1 MSSEYLAP
9 KGKEVRKSHSYW
21 PAPPGVE
28 SPVDRNSSPS
38 TSGRLPFA
46 SAKPSNTKNYRMST
60 GAEST
65 ASSFLRMDDDT
76 ENHIPHYTY
85 RDRHSSSVLGAHA
98 PDLRDDRPSSVG
110 FVQQHRASDH
120 IHHSPDSP
128 ELAGSSAEFIGT
140 TRGPYS
146 SS

>member
-1 MSSEYLAP
+1 MSSEYSIP
-9 KGKEVRKSHSYW
+9 KGKEARKSHSYW

-28 SPVDRNSSPS
+28 NPVDRNLSPS
-38 TSGRLPFA
+38 ASGRLPFA

-76 ENHIPHYTY
+76 ENQIPHYTY